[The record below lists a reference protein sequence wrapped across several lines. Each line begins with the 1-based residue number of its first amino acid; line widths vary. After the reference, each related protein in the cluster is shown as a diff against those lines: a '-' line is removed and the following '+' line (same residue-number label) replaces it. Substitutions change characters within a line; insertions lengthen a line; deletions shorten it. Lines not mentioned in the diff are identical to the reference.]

1 VGMAAVIYKK
11 GAPDNFVWEEI
22 KVGSPERGQVR
33 LRSTAVGVNFADT
46 YHRAGIPHPMIVG
59 DPPVVLGFE
68 GVSEIEE
75 LGPGVTGFSVGER
88 VCTCLPPLGAYSQER
103 LYPADKLIKVPKDL
117 PLDDVQ
123 LAGLI
128 LKGMTAQYL
137 LHRTHKV
144 QPGDYVLIH
153 AAAGGMGHILCPWA
167 RHLGATVIG
176 TVSTDAKA
184 EIARN
189 LGCHHVINYS
199 TEDFVAVTRKITD
212 GKGVDVV
219 YESIGK
225 DTLQK
230 SLDCLRLVG
239 MCAAYGQAS
248 GVPDPID
255 IVKDLG
261 VRGSLIITRPA
272 LSHYISN
279 RNEID
284 AGAKSLFD
292 AVAQGVVAS
301 NVVKTFPLREAAAAQ
316 VHRRTQ
322 DNGLDRHA
330 SIRVSGPKKA
340 GETPSAT
347 LVMTSRPPPEALGPQ
362 KGNIMSILRHE
373 IRKISDENRGQP
385 IISQAVVHG
394 NVAYFAGITPNP
406 IVGDIKTQT
415 AQVLRRVDELLNLAG
430 TDKSHLL
437 SAQVWIADMR
447 LFEDHNSVW
456 NEWVDPANPP
466 TRACLTTDFWRPGM
480 LVEVMVVAAVP

>member
-1 VGMAAVIYKK
+1 VVMAAVIHKK
-11 GAPDNFVWEEI
+11 GGPDNFLWEEI
-22 KVGSPERGQVR
+22 KIGAPERGHVR

-59 DPPVVLGFE
+59 DPPIVVGFE
-68 GVSEIEE
+68 GVGQIEE

-88 VCTCLPPLGAYSQER
+88 VCNCLPPLGAYSQER

-137 LHRTHKV
+137 LHRPHKV

-225 DTLQK
+225 DTLQR

-248 GVPDPID
+248 WRSRV
-255 IVKDLG
+255 
-261 VRGSLIITRPA
+261 
-272 LSHYISN
+272 SHYYPSRAFALHLEPKRN
-279 RNEID
+279 RRRSKMPVRCRRTGGGSEQRCQNL
-284 AGAKSLFD
+284 S
-292 AVAQGVVAS
+292 AS
-301 NVVKTFPLREAAAAQ
+301 GGCSRAQ

-330 SIRVSGPKKA
+330 SFRVSGPKKA
-340 GETPSAT
+340 GKMTSAT
-347 LVMTSRPPPEALGPQ
+347 Q
-362 KGNIMSILRHE
+362 SIE
-373 IRKISDENRGQP
+373 SE
-385 IISQAVVHG
+385 
-394 NVAYFAGITPNP
+394 
-406 IVGDIKTQT
+406 
-415 AQVLRRVDELLNLAG
+415 
-430 TDKSHLL
+430 
-437 SAQVWIADMR
+437 
-447 LFEDHNSVW
+447 
-456 NEWVDPANPP
+456 
-466 TRACLTTDFWRPGM
+466 
-480 LVEVMVVAAVP
+480 